1 MDENS
6 NRVGHGLISLGVKK
20 GDKVCAFLRN
30 SIEHIY
36 AFYGTAKIGAVFVPI
51 NIQIQQDQIAHVINN
66 SDAELLI
73 MEGDALG
80 QITAIRNKIPRVKT
94 LVVCGEANPAA
105 GIVPFAQLPG
115 ASPQALG
122 IQVNSFD
129 LAALLYTSGTTGP
142 AKGAMVSHQYY
153 IAGGELYCKLLN
165 LTASDVCRA
174 ALPLYHTV
182 GQIHGI
188 LSPLLVGAKVVL
200 TEKFSV
206 SRYWGDVRRD
216 RITCDVLTG
225 TQATFLYQAPAKPD
239 DARSG
244 MRMIMIFP
252 VPADI
257 AVAFEKRFNLKIL
270 NAYGLTEALLPL
282 GAPTEGLNKVGSLGK
297 ATDYEVRI
305 ADDSDNEVPDLD
317 VGNIL
322 VRPTSVSRLVFD
334 GYYKMPEA
342 TAEVLKHCW
351 FHTGDM
357 GYRDADGFIWFSGRK
372 KDVIRFRG
380 ENVSPHQAESAISSH
395 PKVAECAVIGVP
407 SGVGE
412 EEDVK
417 ALVRIKDGETLNPE
431 ELMRFCE
438 EKMTWFMI
446 PRYVEFVTSLPR
458 TATDKIE
465 KFKLKENW
473 KSAQTWDREAAG
485 YKLKRKI
492 LGSKEN

>member
-1 MDENS
+1 M
-6 NRVGHGLISLGVKK
+6 
-20 GDKVCAFLRN
+20 
-30 SIEHIY
+30 
-36 AFYGTAKIGAVFVPI
+36 PI

-66 SDAELLI
+66 SDAELVI
-73 MEGDALG
+73 VEGDALD
-80 QITAIRNKIPRVKT
+80 QIIAIRNKIPRVKT
-94 LVVCGEANPAA
+94 LVVCGEASPAP
-105 GIVPFAQLPG
+105 GIVPFAQLAG
-115 ASPQALG
+115 ASSQALE
-122 IQVNSFD
+122 IEVNSFD

-142 AKGAMVSHQYY
+142 PKGVMVSHQYY
-153 IAGGELYCKLLN
+153 IAGGEMYSKLLKV
-165 LTASDVCRA
+165 TASDVFRA
-174 ALPLYHTV
+174 ALPLYHVV

-188 LSPLLVGAKVVL
+188 LSPLLAGAKVVL
-200 TEKFSV
+200 AEKFSV

-216 RITCDVLTG
+216 GITCDVLTG
-225 TQATFLYQAPAKPD
+225 TQATFLYRAPPEPD

-244 MRMIMIFP
+244 MRIIMIFP

-257 AVAFEKRFNLKIL
+257 AVAFEKRFDLKIL
-270 NAYGLTEALLPL
+270 NSYGLTEALLPL
-282 GAPTEGLNKVGSLGK
+282 GAPTEGPNKVCSLGK

-305 ADDSDNEVPDLD
+305 ADDSDSELPDLE

-322 VRPTSVSRLVFD
+322 VRPKSASRLVFD

-342 TAEVLKHCW
+342 TAEVLRHCW

-357 GYRDADGFIWFSGRK
+357 GYRDADGFIWFAGRK
-372 KDVIRFRG
+372 KDLIRFRG
-380 ENVSPHQAESAISSH
+380 ENVSPQQVEGAINSH

-407 SGVGE
+407 SGVGG

-417 ALVRIKDGETLNPE
+417 VLVHVKDGETLKPE
-431 ELMRFCE
+431 ELMGYCE

-473 KSAQTWDREAAG
+473 KSAKTWDREAAG
-485 YKLKRKI
+485 YKLKRRGF
-492 LGSKEN
+492 GSKER